1 MKILLDTNALIW
13 FANGDEKLS
22 PKAIESIENPEN
34 EKFVSVASIWEIAIK
49 KSIGKLQFQFDL
61 KDLVDII
68 EKNGFILLNI
78 VSTHAITVEV
88 LPFIHRDPFDRII
101 FAQALIEDM
110 KLISVDKIF
119 DGYLSGTSVIRIW

>member
-22 PKAIESIENPEN
+22 QKAIESIENPEN

-68 EKNGFILLNI
+68 ERNGFILLNI
-78 VSTHAITVEV
+78 DFTFYIFTTFKTCV
-88 LPFIHRDPFDRII
+88 LFPCTTF
-101 FAQALIEDM
+101 
-110 KLISVDKIF
+110 
-119 DGYLSGTSVIRIW
+119 TT

>member
-68 EKNGFILLNI
+68 ERNGFILLNI
-78 VSTHAITVEV
+78 VSAHAIAVEV

-101 FAQALIEDM
+101 FAQSLIEDM
-110 KLISVDKIF
+110 KLISIDKIF
-119 DGYLSGTSVIRIW
+119 DNYANGTSVIRIW